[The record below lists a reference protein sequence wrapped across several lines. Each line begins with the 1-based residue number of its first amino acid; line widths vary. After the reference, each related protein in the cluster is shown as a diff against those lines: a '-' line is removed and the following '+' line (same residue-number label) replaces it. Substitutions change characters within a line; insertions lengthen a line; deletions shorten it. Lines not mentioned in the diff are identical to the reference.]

1 MGKVYIILHATSLSI
16 AYKRMN
22 SKDVDQTARMRRLV
36 DIFAVHMQQ
45 NRPGFLALRHTY
57 LKG

>member
-1 MGKVYIILHATSLSI
+1 MGIVYIILHATGLSI
-16 AYKRMN
+16 AYQRMN
-22 SKDVDQTARMRRLV
+22 NKDADQTARMRRLV
-36 DIFAVHMQQ
+36 DIFAVHVQQ

>member
-1 MGKVYIILHATSLSI
+1 MGIVFIILHATSLSI
-16 AYKRMN
+16 AYQRMN
-22 SKDVDQTARMRRLV
+22 YNDTYQTARMHRLV